1 MTGVVITGHGFYA
14 SGVKST
20 IQLIA
25 GEQHEV
31 KYVDFLESDEPSD
44 LREKLEHYL
53 DSMNNV
59 TNILFLTDIVGGTP
73 FKISAQILQE
83 RKIAGAVVAGANI
96 SMVLEVLFTR
106 ENATLSE
113 LKQTAIQAGISG
125 IKILPKE

>member
-73 FKISAQILQE
+73 FKISAFCKKEKLQ
-83 RKIAGAVVAGANI
+83 
-96 SMVLEVLFTR
+96 VL
-106 ENATLSE
+106 
-113 LKQTAIQAGISG
+113 
-125 IKILPKE
+125 

>member
-1 MTGVVITGHGFYA
+1 M
-14 SGVKST
+14 
-20 IQLIA
+20 
-25 GEQHEV
+25 
-31 KYVDFLESDEPSD
+31 
-44 LREKLEHYL
+44 
-53 DSMNNV
+53 
-59 TNILFLTDIVGGTP
+59 
-73 FKISAQILQE
+73 QE

>member
-25 GEQHEV
+25 GKQHEV
-31 KYVDFLESDEPSD
+31 KYVDFLESDEPND
-44 LREKLEHYL
+44 LKEKLEHYL

-106 ENATLSE
+106 ENATLNE